1 MTVASARARLW
12 DAVLSGDE
20 YAAIATVFDAVD
32 GGMGLE
38 GVLLD
43 VIAPVQYRIGTEWAA
58 NRISVTEEHCAT
70 AINDR
75 VIAALSRHPSFRGA
89 GQAGRVTVACVDGE
103 WHALPARLLTEVLR
117 LRGWQVDF
125 LGAHVPTQSLIAH
138 VHRHGPDAIALS
150 CMIPSRLPVAHA
162 AITACQAAG
171 VSVLAGGAAFG
182 PDGRYAYQL
191 GADAW
196 ARDAR
201 SAAETLARGLPPTRG
216 FIDPQSGPDLGHLA
230 DQEYTMVTEMSSQLV
245 ARTIAELEQR
255 LPAMCSNDDA
265 ERERTLEDIAHIVG
279 FLTAA
284 LYVDDDELFTGFIT
298 WTADILSARGE
309 PETSIPPSLEILSSH
324 LQDFPRARRILHSA
338 LTALPARSPS
348 PALARPAADPAPMP

>member
-12 DAVLSGDE
+12 DAVLVGDE

-75 VIAALSRHPSFRGA
+75 AIAALSRHPSFRGG

-191 GADAW
+191 GANAW
-196 ARDAR
+196 APDAR
-201 SAAETLARGLPPTRG
+201 SAAETLARGLPPAKG
-216 FIDPQSGPDLGHLA
+216 FTDPQTGHDLAHLA
-230 DQEYTMVTEMSSQLV
+230 DQEFTMVSEMASQLV
-245 ARTIAELEQR
+245 AHTIEELEHR
-255 LPAMCSNDDA
+255 LPEMRDYSA
-265 ERERTLEDIAHIVG
+265 EQREGTLEDIAHIVG

-284 LYVDDDELFTGFIT
+284 LYVDDDELFTSFIT
-298 WTADILSARGE
+298 WSADILSARGAG
-309 PETSIPPSLEILSSH
+309 ETTIPPSLDILTVR

-338 LTALPARSPS
+338 LAALTD
-348 PALARPAADPAPMP
+348 LARPAPDPAPMP